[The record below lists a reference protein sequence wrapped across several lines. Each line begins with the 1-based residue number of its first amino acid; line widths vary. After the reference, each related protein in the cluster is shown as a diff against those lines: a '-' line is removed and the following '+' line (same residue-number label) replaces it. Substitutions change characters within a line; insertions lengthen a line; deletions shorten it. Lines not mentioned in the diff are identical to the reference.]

1 MAVPSQSRDI
11 SPEETLLAFR
21 CHGMQLEGLQYP
33 ITPIGMH
40 YLLIHFDIPK
50 LEEQGYRVQVGGCVR
65 NPLELDLGD
74 IRSRPAV
81 TETVTM
87 ECAGNGRSYLTP
99 RPIYVP
105 WFHEAIGTAKWT
117 GTPLRPILEEAGLTP
132 DAKEIVFTGWDRG
145 VYAGVEHSFARS
157 LPVDEAMSDGVIL
170 AWEVNGVPLPPQHGF
185 PLRLIV
191 PGWYG
196 MVSIKWLR
204 SIEAIDHAFAGA
216 EQAISYRVKTSD
228 ADPGYPV
235 TRQNVRALLVPPG
248 IPDLMSRER
257 FVFPGEHELVG
268 CAWSGV
274 APIVRVE
281 VSDDGGETWHDAE
294 LGQALSPY
302 AWTPWRYLW
311 QVPRPGRHVLCPR
324 ATDAAG
330 NTQPLD
336 QTVTWNYQ
344 GHASNQVQRVPVTV
358 RTGSQDGV
366 DDLAERARRATLLPP
381 DGVYLGQQEDLQP
394 QMP

>member
-1 MAVPSQSRDI
+1 MAVPSKSRDI

-21 CHGMQLEGLQYP
+21 CHGMQLEGLRYP

-40 YLLIHFDIPK
+40 YLLIHFDIPH
-50 LEEQGYRVQVGGCVR
+50 LEGAGYQVELGGRVVR
-65 NPLELDLGD
+65 RRRLELGD
-74 IRSRPAV
+74 IMSRPAV
-81 TETVTM
+81 TQPVTM
-87 ECAGNGRSYLTP
+87 ECAGNGRSYLAP

-105 WFHEAIGTAKWT
+105 WFHEAIGTAEWT
-117 GTPLRPILEEAGLTP
+117 GTPLRPILEEAGLED
-132 DAKEIVFTGWDRG
+132 DAEEIVFTGWDRG
-145 VYAGVEHSFARS
+145 VYSGVEHAFARS
-157 LPVDEAMSDGVIL
+157 LPVAEAMRDGVIL
-170 AWEVNGVPLPPQHGF
+170 AWAINGLPLPPQHGY

-196 MVSIKWLR
+196 MVSVKWLR
-204 SIEAIDHAFAGA
+204 SIEAIDHAYTGA
-216 EQAISYRVKTSD
+216 EQAISYRVKLSD

-235 TRQNVRALLVPPG
+235 TRQTVRALLVPPG

-257 FVFPGEHELVG
+257 FVFPGEHRLVG

-281 VSDDGGETWHDAE
+281 VSDDGGEKWHDAD
-294 LGQALSPY
+294 LGEAPGPH
-302 AWTPWRYLW
+302 AWTPWRYDW
-311 QVPRPGRHVLCPR
+311 QVPRAGSYVLCPR

-336 QTVTWNYQ
+336 QSATWNYQ

-358 RTGSQDGV
+358 RTGSPDGV
-366 DDLAERARRATLLPP
+366 RDLAERAGHPTLLPP
-381 DGVYLGQQEDLQP
+381 DGASLGPPEDLQP
-394 QMP
+394 QQP